1 MSGMHN
7 SLYVECDQIS
17 TLDISRW
24 QSSFLNLQTFL
35 EEEGRLFLLSHEQAS
50 KLLGDLASKALGK
63 GSLFLERHTHTKP
76 PSQLCNLQA
85 GGSPTSMVELP
96 R

>member
-17 TLDISRW
+17 TMDISPW

-50 KLLGDLASKALGK
+50 
-63 GSLFLERHTHTKP
+63 FLVTLR
-76 PSQLCNLQA
+76 QRL
-85 GGSPTSMVELP
+85 
-96 R
+96 